1 MVEAMVVIAVITAMA
16 AVVLPRYAALQS
28 GQSSR
33 DFTSALLRLGADAR
47 LMAIES
53 GQAVNVRYDDQVRAF
68 VFESIDPDT
77 SQATEERTITVPDS
91 VELTAF
97 TIDGAFVNSSDWTLE
112 FYPDGAG
119 LDAGIEVE
127 EGDSVFHVMIEGSD
141 GTARRAADQLEE
153 SGSQEWQAGE
163 LEQRL

>member
-16 AVVLPRYAALQS
+16 AVVLPRFVALQA
-28 GQSSR
+28 GQASR
-33 DFTSALLRLGADAR
+33 DFASALVRLGSEAR

-53 GQAVNVRYDDQVRAF
+53 GQAVHVRYDDQLRTV
-68 VFESIDPDT
+68 VFERVDPD
-77 SQATEERTITVPDS
+77 SGQASEARSIPVPET

-97 TIDGAFVNSSDWTLE
+97 TIDGAFVSGSDWTLE

-127 EGDSVFHVMIEGSD
+127 EGDYVYHVLIEGKD
-141 GTARRAADQLEE
+141 GTATKAIDRLEE
-153 SGSQEWQAGE
+153 SGGQEWQAGE
-163 LEQRL
+163 LEQRI